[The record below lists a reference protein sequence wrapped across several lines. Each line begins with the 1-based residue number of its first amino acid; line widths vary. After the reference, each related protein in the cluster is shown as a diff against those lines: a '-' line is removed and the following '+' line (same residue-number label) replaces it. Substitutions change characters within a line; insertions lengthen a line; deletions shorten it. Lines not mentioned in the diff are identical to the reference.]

1 GRPANDDAFDRG
13 MGAKAE
19 VQLALI
25 LRAETG
31 AARDFLKLLPSI
43 PEDLDLRT
51 DGAAIRARAAAGVA
65 AAASF
70 QLKANPVAVT
80 RHGVLVE
87 QQRPALIGD
96 DRIERAAAVEIG
108 QRN

>member
-1 GRPANDDAFDRG
+1 
-13 MGAKAE
+13 MGAEAE

-31 AARDFLKLLPSI
+31 AARNFLQLLPSV
-43 PEDLDLRT
+43 PEDLDLRP
-51 DGAAIRARAAAGVA
+51 DGAAIRARAAGGVV

-70 QLKANPVAVT
+70 QLKANPVAIT
-80 RHGVLVE
+80 RNGVLVE

-96 DRIERAAAVEIG
+96 DSIERAAAVEIG

>member
-1 GRPANDDAFDRG
+1 MTAAPPRRAQLPCSCGLLNVVNATDSGRLDLLRLAGRPANDDAFDRG

-51 DGAAIRARAAAGVA
+51 DGSAIRARAAAGVA

-70 QLKANPVAVT
+70 QLKA
-80 RHGVLVE
+80 
-87 QQRPALIGD
+87 
-96 DRIERAAAVEIG
+96 
-108 QRN
+108 